1 MPRGDGGAG
10 ARAAASLQYCGEIVG
25 SFFPVCSRCRRMEQ
39 TFLCLSEYDGERLL
53 NCHSFTAYLLPRYI
67 HPQSAWHASS
77 LPFECTALLR
87 NPAAHTPCSRC
98 GQPAKLSA
106 EDAEIMAVE
115 REAMAYDVMIVGA
128 GYVDPLPNPVSSLP
142 SPPTPSPFSSTS
154 PSPITIPRLPRHP
167 LTLHGTGW
175 DIWGT
180 GRRGS
185 RQLSES
191 SSCACRQELSSPLV
205 SWRKLAKL
213 VRSDRISEI
222 TADRCARACRWLL
235 LLVGMLSVLP
245 ETLPFS
251 SEVVSSVKTMTH
263 AHLTCNLLCRGSHS
277 VWQRV

>member
-1 MPRGDGGAG
+1 
-10 ARAAASLQYCGEIVG
+10 
-25 SFFPVCSRCRRMEQ
+25 
-39 TFLCLSEYDGERLL
+39 
-53 NCHSFTAYLLPRYI
+53 
-67 HPQSAWHASS
+67 
-77 LPFECTALLR
+77 
-87 NPAAHTPCSRC
+87 
-98 GQPAKLSA
+98 
-106 EDAEIMAVE
+106 MAVE

-128 GYVDPLPNPVSSLP
+128 GSVATPLHNPVSSLP

-154 PSPITIPRLPRHP
+154 PSPITNPRIPRHP

-175 DIWGT
+175 AIWGT

-191 SSCACRQELSSPLV
+191 SSCACRQELSSPSV

-222 TADRCARACRWLL
+222 TADRCARACRWLP

-245 ETLPFS
+245 FS
-251 SEVVSSVKTMTH
+251 SEVQVVSSVKTMTH
-263 AHLTCNLLCRGSHS
+263 AHLICRGSHS